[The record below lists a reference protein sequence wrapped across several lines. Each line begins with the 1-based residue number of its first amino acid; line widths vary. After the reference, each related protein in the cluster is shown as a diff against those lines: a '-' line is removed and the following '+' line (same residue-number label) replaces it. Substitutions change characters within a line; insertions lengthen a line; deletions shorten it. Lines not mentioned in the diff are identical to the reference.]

1 MIILINLEKELIQAV
16 NSWGSN
22 ILEMEGLTTDFIL
35 KKMPEELRR
44 EFVSIIKHAFKP
56 IEENVR
62 IQCYLTLDQ
71 QQVPKLV

>member
-1 MIILINLEKELIQAV
+1 MIILIDLEKELIQAV

-22 ILEMEGLTTDFIL
+22 ILEMEGLTTDLIL

-44 EFVSIIKHAFKP
+44 EFVSITKHAFKP
-56 IEENVR
+56 NEENIRV
-62 IQCYLTLDQ
+62 QSYLTLNQ